1 MKRKKNTND
10 LLKCKCPYC
19 GSTITYRSADGIYK
33 DNSKRTM
40 LYVCTNYPVCDAYVR
55 VKPGTREPVGTM
67 ADGKLRSL
75 RHSAHHYFDKI
86 HKSGLMTKEEA
97 YRWLAYTIAAPMSEA
112 HIGKLG
118 EYYCNL
124 VIDESKKLLS
134 KNAKQL
140 I

>member
-1 MKRKKNTND
+1 M
-10 LLKCKCPYC
+10 
-19 GSTITYRSADGIYK
+19 S
-33 DNSKRTM
+33 NSKRTM

-75 RHSAHHYFDKI
+75 RHSPNHYFDKI
-86 HKSGLMTKEEA
+86 YKSGLMTKEEV
-97 YRWLAYTIAAPMSEA
+97 YRWLAYIIAAPMSEA
-112 HIGKLG
+112 YIGKLG

-134 KNAKQL
+134 RSAKQL

>member
-55 VKPGTREPVGTM
+55 VKPGTREPVGTL

-97 YRWLAYTIAAPMSEA
+97 YRWLAYIIAAPMSEA

-134 KNAKQL
+134 RNAKQL

>member
-1 MKRKKNTND
+1 M
-10 LLKCKCPYC
+10 
-19 GSTITYRSADGIYK
+19 S
-33 DNSKRTM
+33 NSKRTM

-86 HKSGLMTKEEA
+86 YKSGLMTKEEA
-97 YRWLAYTIAAPMSEA
+97 YRWLAYIIAAPMSEA

-134 KNAKQL
+134 RNAKQL